1 MITRE
6 AARNYGR
13 QMGLHPRDYDEE
25 SIMIDTIIAMK
36 SQFCDNC
43 TFDYCGCSVQDSI
56 LQVDPNATFDTFGCN
71 SFEPKYRRTECAH
84 AKQKNPF

>member
-13 QMGLHPRDYDEE
+13 QMGLHPRDYGEE

-36 SQFCDNC
+36 SQFCDSC

-71 SFEPKYRRTECAH
+71 SFELSEKH
-84 AKQKNPF
+84 I

>member
-6 AARNYGR
+6 AARNHGR
-13 QMGLHPRDYDEE
+13 QMGLHPRDYGEE

-43 TFDYCGCSVQDSI
+43 IFDYCGCSVQDSI
-56 LQVDPNATFDTFGCN
+56 LQIDPNATFDTFGCN
-71 SFEPKYRRTECAH
+71 SFESKEKPCVYANP
-84 AKQKNPF
+84 KNPF